1 MPSLKGTVVL
11 CKCLPSGRGE
21 EWELGNVFAHHGD
34 FCLWRLSRVFSK
46 KQFIIAL
53 FSPPLIV
60 SASSDGRE
68 EKRNNSGFSLGTQA
82 RNLKFSSSCFQ
93 VHQTEPYRLLL
104 NFLFIYCHS
113 TMFTLSV
120 YFLNLYDIIRLQSFS
135 QNKLRFEIKLTL

>member
-1 MPSLKGTVVL
+1 MGGGRSGSWEMFLPITENFACDVSRGFFPKNNSSSLFF
-11 CKCLPSGRGE
+11 LPLS
-21 EWELGNVFAHHGD
+21 LSAHP
-34 FCLWRLSRVFSK
+34 
-46 KQFIIAL
+46 AM
-53 FSPPLIV
+53 
-60 SASSDGRE
+60 E

-93 VHQTEPYRLLL
+93 VHQTEPYRFLL

-135 QNKLRFEIKLTL
+135 QNKFRRFEIKLTL

>member
-34 FCLWRLSRVFSK
+34 FCLWHLSRVFSK
-46 KQFIIAL
+46 RKFIIAL
-53 FSPPLIV
+53 FSPLSLPPHP
-60 SASSDGRE
+60 AME
-68 EKRNNSGFSLGTQA
+68 EKRNNSSFSLGTPA

-104 NFLFIYCHS
+104 NFLFMYCHS
-113 TMFTLSV
+113 TMFSLSI
-120 YFLNLYDIIRLQSFS
+120 YFLNLHDIISLQSFF
-135 QNKLRFEIKLTL
+135 QHKFRRFEIKLTL

>member
-1 MPSLKGTVVL
+1 MGGGRSGSWEMFLPITENFACDVSRGFFPKNNSSSLFF
-11 CKCLPSGRGE
+11 LPLS
-21 EWELGNVFAHHGD
+21 LSAHP
-34 FCLWRLSRVFSK
+34 
-46 KQFIIAL
+46 AM
-53 FSPPLIV
+53 
-60 SASSDGRE
+60 E

-120 YFLNLYDIIRLQSFS
+120 YFLNLYDIIRLQSVS
-135 QNKLRFEIKLTL
+135 QNKFRRFEIKLTL

>member
-1 MPSLKGTVVL
+1 MGGGRSGSWEMFLPITENFACDVSRGFFPKNNSSSLFF
-11 CKCLPSGRGE
+11 LPLS
-21 EWELGNVFAHHGD
+21 LSAHP
-34 FCLWRLSRVFSK
+34 
-46 KQFIIAL
+46 AM
-53 FSPPLIV
+53 
-60 SASSDGRE
+60 E

-135 QNKLRFEIKLTL
+135 QNKFRRFEIKLTL

>member
-46 KQFIIAL
+46 NNSSSL
-53 FSPPLIV
+53 FFLPLSL
-60 SASSDGRE
+60 SAHPAME

-135 QNKLRFEIKLTL
+135 QNKFRRFEIKLTL

>member
-1 MPSLKGTVVL
+1 MGGGRSGSWEMFLPITENFACDVSRGFFPKNNSSSLFF
-11 CKCLPSGRGE
+11 LPLS
-21 EWELGNVFAHHGD
+21 LSAHP
-34 FCLWRLSRVFSK
+34 
-46 KQFIIAL
+46 AM
-53 FSPPLIV
+53 
-60 SASSDGRE
+60 E

-135 QNKLRFEIKLTL
+135 QNKLRRFEIKLTL

>member
-1 MPSLKGTVVL
+1 MFLPITENFACDVSRGFFPKNNSSSLFF
-11 CKCLPSGRGE
+11 LPLS
-21 EWELGNVFAHHGD
+21 LSAHP
-34 FCLWRLSRVFSK
+34 
-46 KQFIIAL
+46 AM
-53 FSPPLIV
+53 
-60 SASSDGRE
+60 E

-135 QNKLRFEIKLTL
+135 QNKFRWFEIKLTL

>member
-1 MPSLKGTVVL
+1 MFAKWEGGGVGAGKCFCPS
-11 CKCLPSGRGE
+11 R
-21 EWELGNVFAHHGD
+21 
-34 FCLWRLSRVFSK
+34 RLSLVTSLAGFFPKNNSSS
-46 KQFIIAL
+46 L
-53 FSPPLIV
+53 FFLPLSL
-60 SASSDGRE
+60 SAHPAME
-68 EKRNNSGFSLGTQA
+68 EKKNNSGFSLGTQA

-135 QNKLRFEIKLTL
+135 QNKLRRFEIKLTL

>member
-1 MPSLKGTVVL
+1 MGGGRSGSWEMF
-11 CKCLPSGRGE
+11 LPIKETFACDVSRG
-21 EWELGNVFAHHGD
+21 F
-34 FCLWRLSRVFSK
+34 FSK
-46 KQFIIAL
+46 NNSSSL
-53 FSPPLIV
+53 FFLPLSL
-60 SASSDGRE
+60 SAHPAME

>member
-1 MPSLKGTVVL
+1 MGGGRSGSWEMFLPITENFACDVSRGFFPKNNSSSLFF
-11 CKCLPSGRGE
+11 LPLS
-21 EWELGNVFAHHGD
+21 LSAHP
-34 FCLWRLSRVFSK
+34 
-46 KQFIIAL
+46 AM
-53 FSPPLIV
+53 
-60 SASSDGRE
+60 E

>member
-1 MPSLKGTVVL
+1 MFAKWEGGGVGAGKCFCPSRRILLVTSLAGFFQKTI
-11 CKCLPSGRGE
+11 
-21 EWELGNVFAHHGD
+21 HHRS
-34 FCLWRLSRVFSK
+34 F
-46 KQFIIAL
+46 
-53 FSPPLIV
+53 FSPSHCQRIQRWKR
-60 SASSDGRE
+60 RE
-68 EKRNNSGFSLGTQA
+68 IILVSLGTQA

>member
-1 MPSLKGTVVL
+1 MGGGRSGSWEMFLPITENFACDVSRGFFPKNNSSSLFF
-11 CKCLPSGRGE
+11 LPLS
-21 EWELGNVFAHHGD
+21 LSAHP
-34 FCLWRLSRVFSK
+34 
-46 KQFIIAL
+46 AM
-53 FSPPLIV
+53 
-60 SASSDGRE
+60 E

-93 VHQTEPYRLLL
+93 VHQTEPYRFLL